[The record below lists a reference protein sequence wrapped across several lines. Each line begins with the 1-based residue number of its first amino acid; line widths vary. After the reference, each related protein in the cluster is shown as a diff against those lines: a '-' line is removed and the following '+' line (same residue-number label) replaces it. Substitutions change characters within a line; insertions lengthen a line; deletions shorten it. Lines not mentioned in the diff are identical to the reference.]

1 MSGKENS
8 MTLKELLGSDY
19 KEGMTLDEI
28 SAALAGKT
36 FIDPATLGETVS
48 KGTFDKTAS
57 ELAKAK
63 KDLAELQKEH
73 MTDAEKQAQLMADLE
88 AEKHSFIIK
97 SNRLDVEKVLVA
109 AGLTE
114 KEYASFIDGIV
125 TEDAA
130 ASTAV
135 AESIAKAIGAKSAAA
150 AAEAKREGINN
161 TPKAQDGK
169 VPAAGMTLEA
179 FRKLDASARH
189 DYAVEHPEEYKALY
203 ENNGG

>member
-1 MSGKENS
+1 

-19 KEGMTLDEI
+19 KEGMTPEEI
-28 SAALAGKT
+28 SAALATKT
-36 FIDPATLGETVS
+36 FIDPATLGETVA
-48 KGTFDKTAS
+48 KATFDKTAS

-63 KDLAELQKEH
+63 KDLADYKAANMTEEQKRE
-73 MTDAEKQAQLMADLE
+73 QLMRDLE
-88 AEKHSFIIK
+88 AEKHSFILK

-169 VPAAGMTLEA
+169 VPDAGMTLEA

>member
-1 MSGKENS
+1 
-8 MTLKELLGSDY
+8 MTLRELLGSDY
-19 KEGMTLDEI
+19 KEGMTPDEI
-28 SAALAGKT
+28 NAALAGKT

-73 MTDAEKQAQLMADLE
+73 MTDAEKQAQLMAELE
-88 AEKHSFIIK
+88 EQKRGFIIK

-135 AESIAKAIGAKSAAA
+135 AQSIAKAIGAKSAAA
-150 AAEAKREGINN
+150 AAEAKRTDINN

-169 VPAAGMTLEA
+169 LPDAGMTLEA
-179 FRKLDASARH
+179 FRKLDATARH
-189 DYAVEHPEEYKALY
+189 EYAVEHPEEYRALY